1 MSPEERDHR
10 KAASGIPGEK
20 GEVDVREVDEASY
33 PQAQGFLQSRFWARF
48 KERFGWQAHFF
59 RAAAAPL
66 LVLTR
71 SPAPGVSLGYVPH
84 GPEDAALGAANG
96 AVASLAASIGG
107 VMKEAGG
114 GGNWF
119 LRFDLPQDRG
129 AARGLGGGG
138 AESGVG
144 RGAEDGL
151 GRGGPGVDLD
161 GLVAAPVDVQPPS
174 TVLVDISRSEDEIL
188 AAMKSKTRYNVR
200 LAAKRGVSVRRA
212 ENAELD
218 LWYELYQETAERD
231 RIAIHSL
238 DYYRALFEVAAADEH
253 AELSLLFAEHEE
265 DLLGGIIVLRYGETA
280 TYLYGASSNAKRNL
294 MAAYALQWEAMR
306 GAKAGGASRY
316 DLFGVPP
323 ADDPS
328 HPMHG
333 LYRFKTGFGGDT
345 VHRLGAW
352 DYPVSRLGYPVYRR
366 AEILRNLYYKR
377 FKKRSAR

>member
-1 MSPEERDHR
+1 M
-10 KAASGIPGEK
+10 
-20 GEVDVREVDEASY
+20 DVREVDEAAY
-33 PQAQGFLQSRFWARF
+33 PQSQGFLQSSFWARF
-48 KERFGWQAHFF
+48 KERFGWQAHFLSV
-59 RAAAAPL
+59 AGAPV

-84 GPEDAALGAANG
+84 GPEDAALEAVNG
-96 AVASLAASIGG
+96 AVAGLAASIGTATRH
-107 VMKEAGG
+107 AGG
-114 GGNWF
+114 GRSLL
-119 LRFDLPQDRG
+119 LRFDLPQVR
-129 AARGLGGGG
+129 AAAGRAGRRAAVPDSDGG
-138 AESGVG
+138 AGFGTGDE
-144 RGAEDGL
+144 
-151 GRGGPGVDLD
+151 GPEVDLY
-161 GLVAAPVDVQPPS
+161 GLVEAPVDVQPPS
-174 TVLVDISRSEDEIL
+174 TVLVELSHSEDDIL

-200 LAAKRGVSVRRA
+200 LAAKRGVTVRRA
-212 ENAELD
+212 ENTQLD
-218 LWYELYQETAERD
+218 LWYKLYRETAERD

-238 DYYRALFEVAAADEH
+238 EYYRALFEVAAADEH
-253 AELSLLFAEHEE
+253 ADLSLLFAEHEG

-294 MAAYALQWEAMR
+294 MAPYALQWEAMR
-306 GAKAGGASRY
+306 GAKAGGALRY

-333 LYRFKTGFGGDT
+333 LYRFKTGFGGEV

-352 DYPVSRLGYPVYRR
+352 DYPVSHLGYPVYRR